1 MLAAG
6 FIPLAIFGSVL
17 IGAVLYGFSQRKNL
31 ERPYILVLHVESAE
45 NERAAHAFVAQH
57 VKKLS
62 LKSKSVAPGAIELNY
77 EVRLREEDSSFIN
90 ALALLDGVTH
100 TVLVSY
106 NGDYMG

>member
-1 MLAAG
+1 M
-6 FIPLAIFGSVL
+6 
-17 IGAVLYGFSQRKNL
+17 
-31 ERPYILVLHVESAE
+31 
-45 NERAAHAFVAQH
+45 
-57 VKKLS
+57 KKLS

-90 ALALLDGVTH
+90 ALAALDGVTH

>member
-1 MLAAG
+1 MKRNIRDVELLIVRLVMG
-6 FIPLAIFGSVL
+6 NFLKDVQSLLLGEVL
-17 IGAVLYGFSQRKNL
+17 
-31 ERPYILVLHVESAE
+31 
-45 NERAAHAFVAQH
+45 QH

-90 ALALLDGVTH
+90 ELALLDGVTH